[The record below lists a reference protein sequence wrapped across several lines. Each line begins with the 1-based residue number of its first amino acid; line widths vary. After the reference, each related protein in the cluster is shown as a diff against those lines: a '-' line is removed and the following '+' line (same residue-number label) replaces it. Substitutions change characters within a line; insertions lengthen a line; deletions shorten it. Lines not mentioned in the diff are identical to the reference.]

1 MTVEKTDNKKQRILL
16 GLDVSTKCIGVTILL
31 DDGSDYGQII
41 ELTHISPKVPK
52 KIKGFEA
59 LCRKKKIFDD
69 FIKKFERLG
78 IDDVVIEEPLLSSN
92 NEYTVAT
99 LLRFN
104 GMLSSS
110 VYEILGVV
118 PQYISS
124 YEARKFAFP
133 DLMAIRKYG
142 KNGEPYDYK
151 KILKEIKQSK
161 LVLFG
166 SYSWEVDKKTIL
178 QEKVSDIFPQIKWI
192 YDKNGDLKKE
202 NYDATDSYVAC
213 LGYLNKIRKGE
224 PNFKV
229 ENIKEVDDGIEYEV
243 NYWGLK
249 NKRKTFVT
257 KNPTD
262 FNHMTN
268 PKT

>member
-243 NYWGLK
+243 NYWG
-249 NKRKTFVT
+249 
-257 KNPTD
+257 
-262 FNHMTN
+262 
-268 PKT
+268 